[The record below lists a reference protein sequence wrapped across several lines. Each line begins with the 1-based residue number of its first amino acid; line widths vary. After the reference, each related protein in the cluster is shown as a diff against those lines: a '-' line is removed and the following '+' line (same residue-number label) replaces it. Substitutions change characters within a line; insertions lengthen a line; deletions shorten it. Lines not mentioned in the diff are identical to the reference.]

1 MTEPRVTWASY
12 GKRRGWAHWG
22 EQSALRLT
30 VPGDEWMTKA
40 VRVAAAAEGG
50 KLDAV
55 QCYDAGVMSAG
66 PLQGTAAWGYLQ
78 RLIGRMQAHD
88 FERVTDHLGEI
99 LYERSWSA
107 IWEAPV
113 GAFTRGGYAFYSLDH
128 ETDRQDPNDTRPELC
143 RILLGGSDGVTWNKE
158 QSDHAK
164 AWVRGLVGLLRDPTF
179 APVVADECAW
189 ILRRFLWS
197 KAVPYLER
205 VESVPGILRAAYL
218 AFAINHPAGA
228 LRLLKG
234 TVALLY
240 DEPLERAPDPT
251 PDGTVA
257 AMLVAAQGRQYR
269 TPNTFPARAKAIHK
283 ALGREF
289 DFWAPT

>member
-1 MTEPRVTWASY
+1 VAEPRVTWASY

-22 EQSALRLT
+22 ERSALHLV

-55 QCYDAGVMSAG
+55 QCYDAGIMSAG

-78 RLIGRMQAHD
+78 RLLGRMQEHD
-88 FERVTDHLGEI
+88 FDRFANHVGEV
-99 LYERSWSA
+99 LYQRSWSA

-113 GAFTRGGYAFYSLDH
+113 GIFTRGGYAFFTLDH
-128 ETDRQDPNDTRPELC
+128 HSDRQDPNDTRPELQK
-143 RILLGGSDGVTWNKE
+143 ILLGGSDGVTWSKE
-158 QSDHAK
+158 QLDHAE
-164 AWVRGLVGLLRDPTF
+164 AWVRALVGLLRDPWF
-179 APVVADECAW
+179 EPVVAEESAW

-205 VESVPGILRAAYL
+205 FESAPGILRAAYL

-234 TVALLY
+234 TVEGLC
-240 DEPLERAPDPT
+240 DEPLEGAPSPS
-251 PDGTVA
+251 PDGAVQYMLTA
-257 AMLVAAQGRQYR
+257 ARARHYR
-269 TPNTFPARAKAIHK
+269 TPNTFPARAKAIHT
-283 ALGREF
+283 ALAREF
-289 DFWAPT
+289 DYWAPT

>member
-1 MTEPRVTWASY
+1 VPEPRLTWASY

-22 EQSALRLT
+22 EQSALRLV

-55 QCYDAGVMSAG
+55 QCYDAGIMSAG

-88 FERVTDHLGEI
+88 FERVADHIAEVM
-99 LYERSWSA
+99 YERSWSA
-107 IWEAPV
+107 VWEAPV
-113 GAFTRGGYAFYSLDH
+113 GVFTRGGYAFYTLDR
-128 ETDRQDPNDTRPELC
+128 DSALQDPSDTRPELC
-143 RILLGGSDGVTWNKE
+143 RILLGGSDGVTWSKE

-164 AWVRGLVGLLRDPTF
+164 AWVRALVGLLRDPRF
-179 APVVADECAW
+179 APVVAEESAW

-205 VESVPGILRAAYL
+205 VESEPGVLRAAYL

-234 TVALLY
+234 SVDASFDPQFSEHLPPTAEGCVQYMLTAA
-240 DEPLERAPDPT
+240 RA
-251 PDGTVA
+251 
-257 AMLVAAQGRQYR
+257 RHYR
-269 TPNTFPARAKAIHK
+269 TPNTFPARAKAIHT
-283 ALGREF
+283 ALAHEF